1 MHAIEKPEDLNTSA
15 LELFGV
21 LLKNT
26 QNDEEVVDG
35 RYSWVDVRDIAEAH
49 VVALEKPEAGGERIL
64 FSAGKLPT
72 SFEESTPHSP
82 GNLGP
87 AAWQD
92 FSERFRMPSQ
102 IR

>member
-21 LLKNT
+21 LFKNT
-26 QNDEEVVDG
+26 KNDESVVAG

-64 FSAGKLPT
+64 FSAGKLP
-72 SFEESTPHSP
+72 SSP
-82 GNLGP
+82 RVVWELNPTRLGT
-87 AAWQD
+87 
-92 FSERFRMPSQ
+92 
-102 IR
+102 